1 MFFRRFYR
9 WGRSGFT
16 LVELLVVIA
25 IIAILAG
32 MLLPALSKAKAR
44 AYGTKCLSN
53 FHQIGIAVQMYS
65 HDFDDALPRSAHQG
79 QSWVGSLQ
87 PYTSGTNLW
96 RCPSDLNRKR
106 TYSLAINDFLL
117 PPEPGISIVNFSK
130 VSLVPV
136 PSETCCMAECADKYD
151 NSDHFH
157 FADSED
163 GGYAPAQFEAQV
175 AVARHMT
182 GANYLFVDCH
192 ATNPRWPVLSNRNFL
207 LTSRFVNPAGFSP
220 LP

>member
-1 MFFRRFYR
+1 MFVRRSYR
-9 WGRSGFT
+9 WGQTGFT

-32 MLLPALSKAKAR
+32 MLLPALGKAKAR

-53 FHQIGIAVQMYS
+53 LHQIGVAVQMYG

-96 RCPSDLNRKR
+96 RCPSDSNRKR

-117 PPEPGISIVNFSK
+117 PPDPTILTPNFSK
-130 VSLVPV
+130 SSLVPI
-136 PSETCCMAECADKYD
+136 PSETCYMAECADKYD

-157 FADSED
+157 FADPAE
-163 GGYAPAQFEAQV
+163 GGYFPPQFEAQV
-175 AVARHMT
+175 AVTRHT
-182 GANYLFVDCH
+182 VGANYLFVDSH
-192 ATNPRWPVLSNRNFL
+192 AASLRWQVLSNHNLL
-207 LTSRFVNPAGFSP
+207 LTSRFVNPAAIP
-220 LP
+220 ILP